1 MSTLV
6 LGLDVGG
13 TSSRAVTTTL
23 DGAVVG
29 RGAAGGGNPLA
40 VPPDLA
46 AAEVARAL
54 AAALAGTDP
63 RRIAA
68 AVLGLAGVS
77 GFDRPETS
85 AAFQRV
91 WDAAGLQCP
100 VAAVGDAQVA
110 FASGTDAPLGTVLIA
125 GTGAAAARIDADRIT
140 RVGDGLGWLL
150 GDKGSGFWIGRRAAA
165 DTAASLQSGRPP
177 TLLTHLVMQA
187 VLDGGLGETE
197 TAATHSVPTYPAVAA
212 DATDTA
218 AADSTSTDPAGAA
231 GGHTGELDGGPDVTA
246 TAATDS
252 ISTDP
257 ASAAGTPGGGAD
269 RRWSEGT
276 AGAAEVRAAG
286 TRPGGLTADA
296 RRDSRAAS
304 DAFVIAVHQRPP
316 RSLDRLAPL
325 VTEAALAGDEHAAAI
340 LDEAAAHLAA
350 AVASVRDAGEA
361 TPIVLSGS
369 VLRGSAP
376 VRDGVRAR
384 LAAAWPGAPVTEAG
398 PAELGAA
405 KLAVLS
411 LQRPS
416 VAPFSTRPFS

>member
-1 MSTLV
+1 MSQLV

-29 RGAAGGGNPLA
+29 RGDAGAGNPLA
-40 VPPDLA
+40 VPPDRA

-63 RRIAA
+63 GRIAA

-77 GFDRPETS
+77 GFDRPEVS

-100 VAAVGDAQVA
+100 VHTVGDAQVA
-110 FASGTDAPLGTVLIA
+110 FASGTDEPLGTVLIA
-125 GTGAAAARIDADRIT
+125 GTGAAAARIEGDRIT

-165 DTAASLQSGRPP
+165 DTAARLQAGSPQ
-177 TLLTHLVMQA
+177 TLLTELVVRA
-187 VLDGGLGETE
+187 VLCADG
-197 TAATHSVPTYPAVAA
+197 TA
-212 DATDTA
+212 TA
-218 AADSTSTDPAGAA
+218 GTSPDRGHGGAGAA
-231 GGHTGELDGGPDVTA
+231 GGCDVSPA
-246 TAATDS
+246 GAGAAAARH
-252 ISTDP
+252 
-257 ASAAGTPGGGAD
+257 ASAADGPRSNGND
-269 RRWSEGT
+269 RAT
-276 AGAAEVRAAG
+276 
-286 TRPGGLTADA
+286 
-296 RRDSRAAS
+296 AS

-340 LDEAAAHLAA
+340 LDEAAAHLAS
-350 AVASVRDAGEA
+350 AVANVRDPGEA

-376 VRDGVRAR
+376 VRDGVRTR
-384 LAAAWPGAPVTEAG
+384 LAAAWPDAAVTEAG

-405 KLAVLS
+405 KLAA
-411 LQRPS
+411 QRIQRS
-416 VAPFSTRPFS
+416 STMPFS

>member
-1 MSTLV
+1 MSQLV

-29 RGAAGGGNPLA
+29 RGDAGAGNPLA
-40 VPPDLA
+40 VPPDHA

-63 RRIAA
+63 GRIAA

-77 GFDRPETS
+77 GFDRPEVS

-100 VAAVGDAQVA
+100 VHAVGDAQVA
-110 FASGTDAPLGTVLIA
+110 FASGTDEPLGTVLIA
-125 GTGAAAARIDADRIT
+125 GTGSAAARIEGDRIT

-165 DTAASLQSGRPP
+165 DTAARLQAGSPP
-177 TLLTHLVMQA
+177 TLVTELVERA
-187 VLDGGLGETE
+187 VLGGGPDG
-197 TAATHSVPTYPAVAA
+197 TA
-212 DATDTA
+212 TA
-218 AADSTSTDPAGAA
+218 GTSPDRGHGGAGAA
-231 GGHTGELDGGPDVTA
+231 GNRDV
-246 TAATDS
+246 S
-252 ISTDP
+252 S
-257 ASAAGTPGGGAD
+257 
-269 RRWSEGT
+269 
-276 AGAAEVRAAG
+276 AGAAAALHAPAADGPRSNGSDRA
-286 TRPGGLTADA
+286 T
-296 RRDSRAAS
+296 AS

-325 VTEAALAGDEHAAAI
+325 VTEAALAGDGHAAAI
-340 LDEAAAHLAA
+340 LDEAAAHLAS
-350 AVASVRDAGEA
+350 AVANVRDPGEA

-369 VLRGSAP
+369 VLRSCTP

-384 LAAAWPGAPVTEAG
+384 LAAAWPDAAVTEAG

-405 KLAVLS
+405 KLAA
-411 LQRPS
+411 QRIQRS
-416 VAPFSTRPFS
+416 STTPFS

>member
-1 MSTLV
+1 MSKLV

-23 DGAVVG
+23 DGTVVG

-54 AAALAGTDP
+54 ADALAGTDP

-77 GFDRPETS
+77 GFDRPDTS

-91 WDAAGLQCP
+91 WNAAGLRCP

-110 FASGTDAPLGTVLIA
+110 FASGTDEPLGTVLIA
-125 GTGAAAARIDADRIT
+125 GTGSAAARIDADRIT

-165 DTAASLQSGRPP
+165 DTAAHLQAGRPP
-177 TLLTHLVMQA
+177 TLLTELVVRA
-187 VLDGGLGETE
+187 VLGDDADETR
-197 TAATHSVPTYPAVAA
+197 TAG
-212 DATDTA
+212 
-218 AADSTSTDPAGAA
+218 TSPDRAA
-231 GGHTGELDGGPDVTA
+231 GGP
-246 TAATDS
+246 
-252 ISTDP
+252 P
-257 ASAAGTPGGGAD
+257 P
-269 RRWSEGT
+269 
-276 AGAAEVRAAG
+276 
-286 TRPGGLTADA
+286 
-296 RRDSRAAS
+296 AS

-325 VTEAALAGDEHAAAI
+325 VTEAALAGDEGAAAI

-350 AVASVRDAGEA
+350 AVANVRDPGET

-376 VRDGVRAR
+376 VRDGVRTR
-384 LAAAWPGAPVTEAG
+384 LAAAWPGAPVTQAG

-405 KLAVLS
+405 KLAALS

-416 VAPFSTRPFS
+416 TSPFS

>member
-165 DTAASLQSGRPP
+165 DTAASLQSGRPR
-177 TLLTHLVMQA
+177 H
-187 VLDGGLGETE
+187 
-197 TAATHSVPTYPAVAA
+197 
-212 DATDTA
+212 
-218 AADSTSTDPAGAA
+218 
-231 GGHTGELDGGPDVTA
+231 
-246 TAATDS
+246 
-252 ISTDP
+252 
-257 ASAAGTPGGGAD
+257 
-269 RRWSEGT
+269 
-276 AGAAEVRAAG
+276 
-286 TRPGGLTADA
+286 
-296 RRDSRAAS
+296 
-304 DAFVIAVHQRPP
+304 F
-316 RSLDRLAPL
+316 
-325 VTEAALAGDEHAAAI
+325 
-340 LDEAAAHLAA
+340 
-350 AVASVRDAGEA
+350 
-361 TPIVLSGS
+361 
-369 VLRGSAP
+369 
-376 VRDGVRAR
+376 
-384 LAAAWPGAPVTEAG
+384 
-398 PAELGAA
+398 
-405 KLAVLS
+405 
-411 LQRPS
+411 
-416 VAPFSTRPFS
+416 

>member
-1 MSTLV
+1 M
-6 LGLDVGG
+6 
-13 TSSRAVTTTL
+13 
-23 DGAVVG
+23 
-29 RGAAGGGNPLA
+29 
-40 VPPDLA
+40 
-46 AAEVARAL
+46 
-54 AAALAGTDP
+54 
-63 RRIAA
+63 
-68 AVLGLAGVS
+68 
-77 GFDRPETS
+77 
-85 AAFQRV
+85 
-91 WDAAGLQCP
+91 
-100 VAAVGDAQVA
+100 
-110 FASGTDAPLGTVLIA
+110 
-125 GTGAAAARIDADRIT
+125 
-140 RVGDGLGWLL
+140 
-150 GDKGSGFWIGRRAAA
+150 
-165 DTAASLQSGRPP
+165 
-177 TLLTHLVMQA
+177 
-187 VLDGGLGETE
+187 
-197 TAATHSVPTYPAVAA
+197 
-212 DATDTA
+212 
-218 AADSTSTDPAGAA
+218 
-231 GGHTGELDGGPDVTA
+231 
-246 TAATDS
+246 
-252 ISTDP
+252 
-257 ASAAGTPGGGAD
+257 
-269 RRWSEGT
+269 
-276 AGAAEVRAAG
+276 
-286 TRPGGLTADA
+286 TADA